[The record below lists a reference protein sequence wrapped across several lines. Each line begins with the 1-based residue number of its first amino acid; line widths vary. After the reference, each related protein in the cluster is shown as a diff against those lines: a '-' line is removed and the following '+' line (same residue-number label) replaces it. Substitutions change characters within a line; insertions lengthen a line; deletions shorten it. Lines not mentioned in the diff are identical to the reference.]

1 MSKPIRDKKGHYRK
15 FMDAIDEEIET
26 FRQIRQL
33 FLKLQFKDSHE
44 WVMRWMLDFY
54 RPKQ

>member
-1 MSKPIRDKKGHYRK
+1 
-15 FMDAIDEEIET
+15 MDAIDEEIET